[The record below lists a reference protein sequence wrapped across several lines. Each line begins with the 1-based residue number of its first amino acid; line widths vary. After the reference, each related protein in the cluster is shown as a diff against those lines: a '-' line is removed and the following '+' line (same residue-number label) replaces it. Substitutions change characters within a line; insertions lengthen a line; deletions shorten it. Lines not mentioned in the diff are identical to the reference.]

1 MRIVRFAKCHSIS
14 VVQIALSPA
23 IAALQVEM
31 VLIRDE

>member
-14 VVQIALSPA
+14 VVQIALFPV